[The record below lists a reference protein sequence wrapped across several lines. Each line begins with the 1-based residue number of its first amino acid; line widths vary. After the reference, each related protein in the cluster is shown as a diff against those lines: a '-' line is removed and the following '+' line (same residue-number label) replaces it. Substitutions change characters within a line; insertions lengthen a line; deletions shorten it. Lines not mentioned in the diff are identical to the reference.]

1 MRERLETTEE
11 KDLIRETLK
20 EMGSTL
26 VAVFITVAFSAAI
39 IGLPGLITVALGY
52 DFSTAL
58 VVGFLFYLITVLL
71 LLWFMA
77 EYGAVERKYR
87 DQGTYREE
95 I

>member
-1 MRERLETTEE
+1 MTEK
-11 KDLIRETLK
+11 KDFTKEALK
-20 EMGSTL
+20 NMGAT
-26 VAVFITVAFSAAI
+26 AI
-39 IGLPGLITVALGY
+39 IALIVFAVSALIIGTPVVVAAVLGLDCQDAFCVGY
-52 DFSTAL
+52 LLFIFI
-58 VVGFLFYLITVLL
+58 VVM